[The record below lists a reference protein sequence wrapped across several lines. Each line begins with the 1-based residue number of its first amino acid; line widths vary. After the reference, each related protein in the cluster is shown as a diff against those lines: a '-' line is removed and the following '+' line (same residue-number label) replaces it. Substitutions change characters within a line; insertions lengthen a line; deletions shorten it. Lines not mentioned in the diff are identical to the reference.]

1 MITINLSPIR
11 SDDLSLVITKSG
23 EVLTIN
29 GTQYNL
35 GDISEGSTLPN
46 PEDPFAGD
54 ITRTGGNVELTLL
67 FPLGADAS
75 QEQRFPVPIIDPV
88 DGEVTLP

>member
-1 MITINLSPIR
+1 MITINLSPQR
-11 SDDLSLVITKSG
+11 SDNNLTIIKSG

-29 GTQYNL
+29 NTAYDL
-35 GDISEGSTLPN
+35 ADIPEGATLPN
-46 PEDPFAGD
+46 PGGAFSGD

-67 FPLGADAS
+67 FPNGPDAS
-75 QEQRFPVPIIDPV
+75 EEQRFPVPIINPS